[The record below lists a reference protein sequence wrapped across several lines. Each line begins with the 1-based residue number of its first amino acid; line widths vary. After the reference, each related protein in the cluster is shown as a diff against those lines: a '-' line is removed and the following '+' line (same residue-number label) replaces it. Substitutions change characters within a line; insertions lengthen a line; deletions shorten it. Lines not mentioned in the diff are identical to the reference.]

1 MAIPVFA
8 GVLVAQD
15 AARGHWTG
23 SIEIPSHTLAV
34 EVDLDKEDAAWIGS
48 IAVPEQHAEGM
59 PLEAIT
65 FADNKWSF
73 RIKGAPGEPTFK
85 GTIAEDGKTMSGDF
99 TQGPGTF
106 PFKLERNGDPK
117 VAEVKQSPAVAKEFV
132 GTWEGTLEAGM
143 SLRLVLKLNNDE
155 KGANATMV
163 SVDQGGA
170 EIPVTTIEQKDTKL
184 TLLVKAVGGE
194 YHSEINKDG
203 TELNGT
209 WSQNGN
215 ELPLTLRKKA
225 AEAPA
230 KP

>member
-1 MAIPVFA
+1 
-8 GVLVAQD
+8 
-15 AARGHWTG
+15 
-23 SIEIPSHTLAV
+23 
-34 EVDLDKEDAAWIGS
+34 
-48 IAVPEQHAEGM
+48 
-59 PLEAIT
+59 
-65 FADNKWSF
+65 
-73 RIKGAPGEPTFK
+73 
-85 GTIAEDGKTMSGDF
+85 
-99 TQGPGTF
+99 
-106 PFKLERNGDPK
+106 
-117 VAEVKQSPAVAKEFV
+117 
-132 GTWEGTLEAGM
+132 
-143 SLRLVLKLNNDE
+143 VLKLNNDE

-194 YHSEINKDG
+194 YHAEINKDG

-215 ELPLTLRKKA
+215 ELPLTLKKKA